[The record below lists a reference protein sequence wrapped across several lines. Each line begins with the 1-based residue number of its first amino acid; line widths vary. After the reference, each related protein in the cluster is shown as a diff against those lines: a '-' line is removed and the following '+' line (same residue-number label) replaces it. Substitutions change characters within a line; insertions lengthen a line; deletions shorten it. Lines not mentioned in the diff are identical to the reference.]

1 MHLIKTNDLQAVQE
15 LVGRLTH
22 PRRDSHKGQNGKLLV
37 IGGSELFHG
46 SLIWSAEIA
55 SRMVDMVH
63 VSSPAMVNNQLMKQR
78 LKEQFW
84 NGIVVP
90 WEHVEDYIEEDDC
103 ILIGPGMVREEGWMG
118 IGDETKQIVDRLLK
132 KYPKK
137 KWVVDGGA
145 LQEVD
150 QELLTGS
157 MVITPHRREWER
169 LTGQPII
176 EEEREKQVILFSK
189 KHHGLTVLLKGS
201 TDLVVQQEETVMVEG
216 GNAGM
221 TKGGTGD
228 VLAGMVAAL
237 ATTNDIWLAAQAG
250 SILNKMAG
258 DRLFETRG
266 QYYNASDLMA
276 EIPVVLHELT
286 R

>member
-1 MHLIKTNDLQAVQE
+1 
-15 LVGRLTH
+15 
-22 PRRDSHKGQNGKLLV
+22 
-37 IGGSELFHG
+37 
-46 SLIWSAEIA
+46 
-55 SRMVDMVH
+55 
-63 VSSPAMVNNQLMKQR
+63 
-78 LKEQFW
+78 
-84 NGIVVP
+84 
-90 WEHVEDYIEEDDC
+90 
-103 ILIGPGMVREEGWMG
+103 
-118 IGDETKQIVDRLLK
+118 
-132 KYPKK
+132 
-137 KWVVDGGA
+137 
-145 LQEVD
+145 
-150 QELLTGS
+150 
-157 MVITPHRREWER
+157 
-169 LTGQPII
+169 
-176 EEEREKQVILFSK
+176 
-189 KHHGLTVLLKGS
+189 
-201 TDLVVQQEETVMVEG
+201 VVQQEETVMVEG